1 MEAKL
6 ATATEGQP
14 LRCKGMP
21 CHHSW
26 KQNVLCA
33 LFYYFFRYF
42 YHMFKVYLLCFI

>member
-21 CHHSW
+21 CYDSW
-26 KQNVLCA
+26 KPNVLYA
-33 LFYYFFRYF
+33 LFYYLFR
-42 YHMFKVYLLCFI
+42 